1 MIQSILFTI
10 TYLFILFL
18 VMYTYKLSRKNQE
31 MVRCVE
37 SIKNETLSIQKDM
50 NLIKEQ
56 QNIDETQD
64 GKDGVLCEDQLQ
76 NNAIVTKIREYGQC
90 GKEPN
95 CVEWH
100 QMRDAIKN
108 LSPQFYNVL
117 DTHNETLV
125 LNEIRVCFLVRLN
138 FRPYEIANVMGLS
151 QQRINN
157 MYRKLNGQLF
167 NENTAKT
174 FPENIMNL

>member
-18 VMYTYKLSRKNQE
+18 VMFTYKLSRKNQE

-64 GKDGVLCEDQLQ
+64 GKDGILCEDQLQ

-90 GKEPN
+90 GKFEIEIYTTKLMPYA
-95 CVEWH
+95 H
-100 QMRDAIKN
+100 
-108 LSPQFYNVL
+108 
-117 DTHNETLV
+117 LV
-125 LNEIRVCFLVRLN
+125 PKSDFLRC
-138 FRPYEIANVMGLS
+138 
-151 QQRINN
+151 
-157 MYRKLNGQLF
+157 KLTSKDHCIYSWNPL
-167 NENTAKT
+167 EDK
-174 FPENIMNL
+174 ENILKFHF